1 MKKKTSLLLML
12 VFIMLCMT
20 GCSSV
25 PKEKQIKQDI
35 MDASSSLVLAENEK
49 VVDIEIKDRKTDKKA
64 KSDQVICIVK
74 TELDNVSY
82 EKGYTL
88 SYHKFDNG
96 WKMQS
101 IIIGESAD
109 WVIKPLK
116 GVNEEQI
123 KNSLTYKTINV
134 DGELWTIEDGEI
146 SDIVIKKQ
154 DTDLDKGKDKVTIK
168 IKLNGEVEEVEG
180 TIKAEYDFD
189 KKWELKDMED
199 ENDFSSKEKA
209 DKALN
214 VTDKA
219 VETVQMM
226 SAKMEKNYS
235 VIEMADKKKDSSSSD
250 GTETQDDSKSK
261 EDSDKKTQK
270 DSKSKEDDDKKTRN
284 DSKLKE
290 GSSEETQDDSKSKE
304 SDNEDPEKE
313 EPESEY
319 DFGKAFEETIDD
331 VTISGDMGVDLEVEL
346 MLDIN
351 HGNIKYGMAMY
362 RKAGANLSVDL
373 KESMS
378 KEHEKQLF
386 EKKLPNYTFVVAG
399 VPIVI
404 TNQLESNL
412 TGKIGIEG
420 NWNMSLSWLDEQTVG
435 FIYDSK
441 TNKVKEIKD
450 PKEQKDISDGIE
462 WSTIASA
469 KGDASAGIDIH
480 LITKLYGTCGGD
492 ISAGIFGNA
501 SGEVSLSNRED
512 QYYAGT
518 VNLSIVPNLTGK
530 LVVDLP
536 LVSEELMEVEIFNKD
551 LPAIWEKE
559 WKSSWKPEDDLNYSD
574 TGEQWNLYKTR
585 YGEVNNV
592 PATEFQFK
600 IPFGWNVESEGVSDG
615 LTGVDGVS
623 EIEEKVVLSNE
634 RGVTVTFWSLTHELG
649 GRSGVSMLQA
659 DITKADDSEFVPG
672 FPDGTNTDFS
682 TLGNFIVAKVHII
695 GELDMKRDSDFTPV
709 DSGATFYAVVPES
722 YLGTREFVGQA
733 GNVDEFSF
741 DYPTPYAFIAEAP
754 DGTFTASEERD
765 VVKILKSFKVA
776 E

>member
-1 MKKKTSLLLML
+1 MVSVLGYQKLYKDKKQKQEGDVIVKENVKVITSDMDKKKKPINVNDDNL
-12 VFIMLCMT
+12 VFE
-20 GCSSV
+20 SN
-25 PKEKQIKQDI
+25 PKYKEGD
-35 MDASSSLVLAENEK
+35 
-49 VVDIEIKDRKTDKKA
+49 
-64 KSDQVICIVK
+64 VIV
-74 TELDNVSY
+74 
-82 EKGYTL
+82 
-88 SYHKFDNG
+88 
-96 WKMQS
+96 
-101 IIIGESAD
+101 A
-109 WVIKPLK
+109 
-116 GVNEEQI
+116 
-123 KNSLTYKTINV
+123 
-134 DGELWTIEDGEI
+134 GEI
-146 SDIVIKKQ
+146 SGAENGFIRKVVSVKKTTGGYVVETQ
-154 DTDLDKGKDKVTIK
+154 SALLTDV
-168 IKLNGEVEEVEG
+168 
-180 TIKAEYDFD
+180 F
-189 KKWELKDMED
+189 
-199 ENDFSSKEKA
+199 EKA
-209 DKALN
+209 YIEKRLKITKDGVQEVSNN
-214 VTDKA
+214 VSRKDTDKA

-226 SAKMEKNYS
+226 SVKMEKNYS
-235 VIEMADKKKDSSSSD
+235 VTEMADKKKDSSSSNVS
-250 GTETQDDSKSK
+250 ETQDDSKSK
-261 EDSDKKTQK
+261 E
-270 DSKSKEDDDKKTRN
+270 N
-284 DSKLKE
+284 
-290 GSSEETQDDSKSKE
+290 
-304 SDNEDPEKE
+304 DNEEPKKE
-313 EPESEY
+313 EPKKEEPKKEETESEY
-319 DFGKAFEETIDD
+319 DFGKAFEETIDN
-331 VTISGDMGVDLEVEL
+331 VTISGDMGIDLEVEL

-378 KEHEKQLF
+378 KEYEKQLF
-386 EKKLPNYTFVVAG
+386 EKKIPNYTFVVAG

-559 WKSSWKPEDDLNYSD
+559 WKSSWNPEDDLNYSD

-585 YGEVNNV
+585 YGETYNID
-592 PATEFQFK
+592 AQEFQFK
-600 IPFGWNVESEGVSDG
+600 IPLGWNVESE
-615 LTGVDGVS
+615 
-623 EIEEKVVLSNE
+623 EIGKPNDEIMEKVALSND
-634 RGVTVTFWSLTHELG
+634 RGITVTFWSLAHELG

-659 DITKADDSEFVPG
+659 DITKADDSEFIPS
-672 FPDGTNTDFS
+672 FPNGTNTDFS
-682 TLGNFIVAKVHII
+682 SLGNFIVAKVHII

-741 DYPTPYAFIAEAP
+741 DYPTPYAFIAESP
-754 DGTFTASEERD
+754 DGTFTVGEERD

>member
-1 MKKKTSLLLML
+1 MVSVLGYQKLYKDKKQKQEGDVIVKENVKVITSDMDRKKK
-12 VFIMLCMT
+12 
-20 GCSSV
+20 
-25 PKEKQIKQDI
+25 P
-35 MDASSSLVLAENEK
+35 
-49 VVDIEIKDRKTDKKA
+49 
-64 KSDQVICIVK
+64 
-74 TELDNVSY
+74 
-82 EKGYTL
+82 
-88 SYHKFDNG
+88 
-96 WKMQS
+96 
-101 IIIGESAD
+101 
-109 WVIKPLK
+109 
-116 GVNEEQI
+116 
-123 KNSLTYKTINV
+123 INV
-134 DGELWTIEDGEI
+134 NDDNLIFESNPKYKEGDVIVAGEI
-146 SDIVIKKQ
+146 SGAENGFIRKVVSVKKATGGYVVETQ
-154 DTDLDKGKDKVTIK
+154 SALLTDV
-168 IKLNGEVEEVEG
+168 
-180 TIKAEYDFD
+180 F
-189 KKWELKDMED
+189 
-199 ENDFSSKEKA
+199 EKA
-209 DKALN
+209 YIEKRLKLTKDGVQEVSNN
-214 VTDKA
+214 VSRKDTDKA

-235 VIEMADKKKDSSSSD
+235 VIEMAEKKKDSSSSD

-261 EDSDKKTQK
+261 EDGDKKTQ
-270 DSKSKEDDDKKTRN
+270 N
-284 DSKLKE
+284 
-290 GSSEETQDDSKSKE
+290 DSKSKE

-313 EPESEY
+313 KPESEY
-319 DFGKAFEETIDD
+319 EFGKVFEETIDE
-331 VTISGDMGVDLEVEL
+331 VTISGDAGVDLDVHL

-362 RKAGANLSVDL
+362 RKASASLTVDL
-373 KESMS
+373 KKGMN
-378 KEHEKQLF
+378 KGYEKQLF
-386 EKKLPNYTFVVAG
+386 EKKLPNYTFFVSG

-634 RGVTVTFWSLTHELG
+634 RGVTVTFWSLAHELG

-741 DYPTPYAFIAEAP
+741 DYPTPYAFIAESS
-754 DGTFTASEERD
+754 DGTFTVGEERD

>member
-1 MKKKTSLLLML
+1 MIL
-12 VFIMLCMT
+12 
-20 GCSSV
+20 
-25 PKEKQIKQDI
+25 EK
-35 MDASSSLVLAENEK
+35 L
-49 VVDIEIKDRKTDKKA
+49 
-64 KSDQVICIVK
+64 
-74 TELDNVSY
+74 
-82 EKGYTL
+82 
-88 SYHKFDNG
+88 
-96 WKMQS
+96 
-101 IIIGESAD
+101 
-109 WVIKPLK
+109 
-116 GVNEEQI
+116 
-123 KNSLTYKTINV
+123 
-134 DGELWTIEDGEI
+134 
-146 SDIVIKKQ
+146 
-154 DTDLDKGKDKVTIK
+154 
-168 IKLNGEVEEVEG
+168 
-180 TIKAEYDFD
+180 
-189 KKWELKDMED
+189 
-199 ENDFSSKEKA
+199 
-209 DKALN
+209 
-214 VTDKA
+214 
-219 VETVQMM
+219 
-226 SAKMEKNYS
+226 
-235 VIEMADKKKDSSSSD
+235 
-250 GTETQDDSKSK
+250 
-261 EDSDKKTQK
+261 
-270 DSKSKEDDDKKTRN
+270 
-284 DSKLKE
+284 
-290 GSSEETQDDSKSKE
+290 
-304 SDNEDPEKE
+304 
-313 EPESEY
+313 
-319 DFGKAFEETIDD
+319 FEETIDD

-480 LITKLYGTCGGD
+480 LITKIYGTCGGD

-574 TGEQWNLYKTR
+574 TGEQWNLYKT
-585 YGEVNNV
+585 
-592 PATEFQFK
+592 
-600 IPFGWNVESEGVSDG
+600 D
-615 LTGVDGVS
+615 TG
-623 EIEEKVVLSNE
+623 K
-634 RGVTVTFWSLTHELG
+634 
-649 GRSGVSMLQA
+649 
-659 DITKADDSEFVPG
+659 
-672 FPDGTNTDFS
+672 
-682 TLGNFIVAKVHII
+682 
-695 GELDMKRDSDFTPV
+695 
-709 DSGATFYAVVPES
+709 
-722 YLGTREFVGQA
+722 
-733 GNVDEFSF
+733 
-741 DYPTPYAFIAEAP
+741 
-754 DGTFTASEERD
+754 
-765 VVKILKSFKVA
+765 
-776 E
+776 

>member
-1 MKKKTSLLLML
+1 MVSVLGYQKLYKDKKQKQEGDVIVKENVKVITSDMDKKKKPINVNDDNL
-12 VFIMLCMT
+12 VFE
-20 GCSSV
+20 SN
-25 PKEKQIKQDI
+25 PKYKEGD
-35 MDASSSLVLAENEK
+35 
-49 VVDIEIKDRKTDKKA
+49 
-64 KSDQVICIVK
+64 VIV
-74 TELDNVSY
+74 
-82 EKGYTL
+82 
-88 SYHKFDNG
+88 
-96 WKMQS
+96 
-101 IIIGESAD
+101 A
-109 WVIKPLK
+109 
-116 GVNEEQI
+116 
-123 KNSLTYKTINV
+123 
-134 DGELWTIEDGEI
+134 GEI
-146 SDIVIKKQ
+146 SGAENGFIRKVVSVKKATGGYVVETQ
-154 DTDLDKGKDKVTIK
+154 SALLTDV
-168 IKLNGEVEEVEG
+168 
-180 TIKAEYDFD
+180 F
-189 KKWELKDMED
+189 
-199 ENDFSSKEKA
+199 EKA
-209 DKALN
+209 YIEKRLKLTKDGVQEVSNN
-214 VTDKA
+214 VSKKDTDKA

-386 EKKLPNYTFVVAG
+386 EKKLPN
-399 VPIVI
+399 
-404 TNQLESNL
+404 
-412 TGKIGIEG
+412 
-420 NWNMSLSWLDEQTVG
+420 
-435 FIYDSK
+435 
-441 TNKVKEIKD
+441 
-450 PKEQKDISDGIE
+450 
-462 WSTIASA
+462 
-469 KGDASAGIDIH
+469 
-480 LITKLYGTCGGD
+480 
-492 ISAGIFGNA
+492 
-501 SGEVSLSNRED
+501 
-512 QYYAGT
+512 
-518 VNLSIVPNLTGK
+518 LTGK

-634 RGVTVTFWSLTHELG
+634 RGVIVTFWSLTHELG

>member
-1 MKKKTSLLLML
+1 MVSVLGYQKLYKDKKPKQEEDVIVKENVKVITSDMDKKKKPINVNDDNL
-12 VFIMLCMT
+12 VFE
-20 GCSSV
+20 SN
-25 PKEKQIKQDI
+25 PKYKEGD
-35 MDASSSLVLAENEK
+35 
-49 VVDIEIKDRKTDKKA
+49 
-64 KSDQVICIVK
+64 VIV
-74 TELDNVSY
+74 
-82 EKGYTL
+82 
-88 SYHKFDNG
+88 
-96 WKMQS
+96 
-101 IIIGESAD
+101 A
-109 WVIKPLK
+109 
-116 GVNEEQI
+116 
-123 KNSLTYKTINV
+123 
-134 DGELWTIEDGEI
+134 GEI
-146 SDIVIKKQ
+146 SGAEDGFIRKVVSVKKTTGGYVVETQ
-154 DTDLDKGKDKVTIK
+154 SALLTDV
-168 IKLNGEVEEVEG
+168 
-180 TIKAEYDFD
+180 F
-189 KKWELKDMED
+189 
-199 ENDFSSKEKA
+199 EKA
-209 DKALN
+209 YIEKRLKITKDGVQEVSNN
-214 VTDKA
+214 VSRKDTDKA

-226 SAKMEKNYS
+226 SVKMEKNYS
-235 VIEMADKKKDSSSSD
+235 VTEMADKKKDSSSSNVS
-250 GTETQDDSKSK
+250 ETQDDSKSK
-261 EDSDKKTQK
+261 E
-270 DSKSKEDDDKKTRN
+270 N
-284 DSKLKE
+284 
-290 GSSEETQDDSKSKE
+290 
-304 SDNEDPEKE
+304 DNEELKKEEPKKEEPKKE

-319 DFGKAFEETIDD
+319 DFGKAFEETIDN
-331 VTISGDMGVDLEVEL
+331 VTISGDMGIDLEVEL

-378 KEHEKQLF
+378 KEYEKQLF
-386 EKKLPNYTFVVAG
+386 EKKIPNYTFVVAG

-559 WKSSWKPEDDLNYSD
+559 WKSSWNPEDDLNYSD

-585 YGEVNNV
+585 YGETYNID
-592 PATEFQFK
+592 AQEFQFK
-600 IPFGWNVESEGVSDG
+600 IPLGWNVESE
-615 LTGVDGVS
+615 
-623 EIEEKVVLSNE
+623 EIGKPNDEIMEKVALSND
-634 RGVTVTFWSLTHELG
+634 RGITVTFWSLAHELG

-659 DITKADDSEFVPG
+659 DITKADDSEFIPS
-672 FPDGTNTDFS
+672 FPNGTNTDFS
-682 TLGNFIVAKVHII
+682 SLGNFIVAKVHII

-741 DYPTPYAFIAEAP
+741 DYPTPYAFIAESP
-754 DGTFTASEERD
+754 DGTFTVGEERD

>member
-1 MKKKTSLLLML
+1 MVSVLGYQKLYKDKKQKQEGDVIVKENVKVITSDMDKKK
-12 VFIMLCMT
+12 
-20 GCSSV
+20 
-25 PKEKQIKQDI
+25 
-35 MDASSSLVLAENEK
+35 
-49 VVDIEIKDRKTDKKA
+49 
-64 KSDQVICIVK
+64 
-74 TELDNVSY
+74 
-82 EKGYTL
+82 
-88 SYHKFDNG
+88 
-96 WKMQS
+96 
-101 IIIGESAD
+101 
-109 WVIKPLK
+109 KP
-116 GVNEEQI
+116 
-123 KNSLTYKTINV
+123 INV
-134 DGELWTIEDGEI
+134 NDDNLIFESNPKYKEGDVIVAGEI
-146 SDIVIKKQ
+146 SGAENGFIRKVVSVKKATGGYVVETQ
-154 DTDLDKGKDKVTIK
+154 SALLTDV
-168 IKLNGEVEEVEG
+168 
-180 TIKAEYDFD
+180 F
-189 KKWELKDMED
+189 
-199 ENDFSSKEKA
+199 EKA
-209 DKALN
+209 YIEKRLKLTKDGVQEVSNN
-214 VTDKA
+214 VSRKDTDKA

-235 VIEMADKKKDSSSSD
+235 VIEMAEKKKDSSSSD

-261 EDSDKKTQK
+261 EDGDKKTQ
-270 DSKSKEDDDKKTRN
+270 N
-284 DSKLKE
+284 
-290 GSSEETQDDSKSKE
+290 DSKSKE

-313 EPESEY
+313 KPESEY
-319 DFGKAFEETIDD
+319 EFGKVFEETIDE
-331 VTISGDMGVDLEVEL
+331 VTISGDAGVDLDVHL

-362 RKAGANLSVDL
+362 RKASASLTVDL
-373 KESMS
+373 KKGMN
-378 KEHEKQLF
+378 KGYEKQLF
-386 EKKLPNYTFVVAG
+386 EKKLPNYTFFVSG

-492 ISAGIFGNA
+492 ISAGIIGNA

-634 RGVTVTFWSLTHELG
+634 RGVTVTFWSLAHELG

-741 DYPTPYAFIAEAP
+741 DYPTPYAFIAESS
-754 DGTFTASEERD
+754 DGTFTVGEERD

>member
-1 MKKKTSLLLML
+1 LKKWIQRIIFILILIVIVMVSVLGYQKLYKDKKPKQEEDVIVKENVKVITSDMDKKKKPINVNDDNL
-12 VFIMLCMT
+12 VFE
-20 GCSSV
+20 SN
-25 PKEKQIKQDI
+25 PKYKEGD
-35 MDASSSLVLAENEK
+35 
-49 VVDIEIKDRKTDKKA
+49 
-64 KSDQVICIVK
+64 VIV
-74 TELDNVSY
+74 
-82 EKGYTL
+82 
-88 SYHKFDNG
+88 
-96 WKMQS
+96 
-101 IIIGESAD
+101 A
-109 WVIKPLK
+109 
-116 GVNEEQI
+116 
-123 KNSLTYKTINV
+123 
-134 DGELWTIEDGEI
+134 GEI
-146 SDIVIKKQ
+146 SGAEDGFIRKVVSVKKTTGGYVVETQ
-154 DTDLDKGKDKVTIK
+154 SALLTDV
-168 IKLNGEVEEVEG
+168 
-180 TIKAEYDFD
+180 F
-189 KKWELKDMED
+189 
-199 ENDFSSKEKA
+199 EKA
-209 DKALN
+209 YIEKRLKITKDGVQEVSNN
-214 VTDKA
+214 VSRKDTDKA

-226 SAKMEKNYS
+226 SVKMEKNYS
-235 VIEMADKKKDSSSSD
+235 VTEMADKKKDSSSSNVS
-250 GTETQDDSKSK
+250 ETQDDSKSK
-261 EDSDKKTQK
+261 E
-270 DSKSKEDDDKKTRN
+270 N
-284 DSKLKE
+284 
-290 GSSEETQDDSKSKE
+290 
-304 SDNEDPEKE
+304 DNEELKKEEPKKEEPKKEEPKKE

-319 DFGKAFEETIDD
+319 DFGKAFEETIDN
-331 VTISGDMGVDLEVEL
+331 VTISGDMGIDLEVEL

-378 KEHEKQLF
+378 KEYEKQLF
-386 EKKLPNYTFVVAG
+386 EKKIPNYTFVVAG

-551 LPAIWEKE
+551 LPAIWEKK
-559 WKSSWKPEDDLNYSD
+559 WKSSWNPEDDLNYSD

-585 YGEVNNV
+585 YGETYNID
-592 PATEFQFK
+592 AQEFQFK
-600 IPFGWNVESEGVSDG
+600 IPLGWNVESE
-615 LTGVDGVS
+615 
-623 EIEEKVVLSNE
+623 EIGKPNDEIMEKVALSND
-634 RGVTVTFWSLTHELG
+634 RGITVTFWSLAHELG

-659 DITKADDSEFVPG
+659 DITKADDSEFIPS
-672 FPDGTNTDFS
+672 FPNGTNTDFS
-682 TLGNFIVAKVHII
+682 SLGNFIVAKVHII

-741 DYPTPYAFIAEAP
+741 DYPTPYAFIAESP
-754 DGTFTASEERD
+754 DGTFTVGEERD

>member
-1 MKKKTSLLLML
+1 MKKWIQRIIFILILIVIVMVSVLGYQKLYKDKKPKQEEDVIVKENVKVITSDMDKKKKPINVNDDNL
-12 VFIMLCMT
+12 VFE
-20 GCSSV
+20 SN
-25 PKEKQIKQDI
+25 PKYKEGD
-35 MDASSSLVLAENEK
+35 
-49 VVDIEIKDRKTDKKA
+49 
-64 KSDQVICIVK
+64 VIV
-74 TELDNVSY
+74 
-82 EKGYTL
+82 
-88 SYHKFDNG
+88 
-96 WKMQS
+96 
-101 IIIGESAD
+101 A
-109 WVIKPLK
+109 
-116 GVNEEQI
+116 
-123 KNSLTYKTINV
+123 
-134 DGELWTIEDGEI
+134 GEI
-146 SDIVIKKQ
+146 SGAEDGFIRKVVSVKKTTGGYVVETQ
-154 DTDLDKGKDKVTIK
+154 SALLTDV
-168 IKLNGEVEEVEG
+168 
-180 TIKAEYDFD
+180 F
-189 KKWELKDMED
+189 
-199 ENDFSSKEKA
+199 EKA
-209 DKALN
+209 YIEKRLKITKDGVQEVSNN
-214 VTDKA
+214 VSRKDTDKA

-226 SAKMEKNYS
+226 SVKMEKNYS
-235 VIEMADKKKDSSSSD
+235 VTEMADKKKDSSSSNVS
-250 GTETQDDSKSK
+250 ETQDDSKSK
-261 EDSDKKTQK
+261 E
-270 DSKSKEDDDKKTRN
+270 N
-284 DSKLKE
+284 
-290 GSSEETQDDSKSKE
+290 
-304 SDNEDPEKE
+304 DNEELKKEEPKKEEPKKEEPKKE

-319 DFGKAFEETIDD
+319 DFGKAFEETIDN
-331 VTISGDMGVDLEVEL
+331 VTISGDMGIDLEVEL

-378 KEHEKQLF
+378 KEYEKQLF
-386 EKKLPNYTFVVAG
+386 EKKIPNYTFVVAG

-559 WKSSWKPEDDLNYSD
+559 WKSSWNPEDDLNYSD

-585 YGEVNNV
+585 YGETYNID
-592 PATEFQFK
+592 AQEFQFK
-600 IPFGWNVESEGVSDG
+600 IPLGWNVESE
-615 LTGVDGVS
+615 
-623 EIEEKVVLSNE
+623 EIGKPNDEIMEKVALSND
-634 RGVTVTFWSLTHELG
+634 RGITVTFWSLAHELG

-659 DITKADDSEFVPG
+659 DITKADDSEFIPS
-672 FPDGTNTDFS
+672 FPNGTNTDFS
-682 TLGNFIVAKVHII
+682 SLGNFIVAKVHII

-741 DYPTPYAFIAEAP
+741 DYPTPYAFIAESP
-754 DGTFTASEERD
+754 DGTFTVGEERD

>member
-1 MKKKTSLLLML
+1 MVSVLGYQKLYKDKKQKQEGDVIVKENVKVITSDMDKKKKPINVNDDNL
-12 VFIMLCMT
+12 VFE
-20 GCSSV
+20 SN
-25 PKEKQIKQDI
+25 PKYKEGD
-35 MDASSSLVLAENEK
+35 
-49 VVDIEIKDRKTDKKA
+49 
-64 KSDQVICIVK
+64 VIV
-74 TELDNVSY
+74 
-82 EKGYTL
+82 
-88 SYHKFDNG
+88 
-96 WKMQS
+96 
-101 IIIGESAD
+101 A
-109 WVIKPLK
+109 
-116 GVNEEQI
+116 
-123 KNSLTYKTINV
+123 
-134 DGELWTIEDGEI
+134 GEI
-146 SDIVIKKQ
+146 SGAENGFIRKVVSVKKATGGYVVETQ
-154 DTDLDKGKDKVTIK
+154 SALLTDV
-168 IKLNGEVEEVEG
+168 
-180 TIKAEYDFD
+180 F
-189 KKWELKDMED
+189 
-199 ENDFSSKEKA
+199 EKA
-209 DKALN
+209 YIEKRLKLTKDGVQEVSNN
-214 VTDKA
+214 VSKKDTDKA

-386 EKKLPNYTFVVAG
+386 EKKLPDYTFVVAG

-659 DITKADDSEFVPG
+659 DITKADDSELFRVFQMEQIQT
-672 FPDGTNTDFS
+672 FP
-682 TLGNFIVAKVHII
+682 H
-695 GELDMKRDSDFTPV
+695 
-709 DSGATFYAVVPES
+709 
-722 YLGTREFVGQA
+722 
-733 GNVDEFSF
+733 
-741 DYPTPYAFIAEAP
+741 
-754 DGTFTASEERD
+754 
-765 VVKILKSFKVA
+765 
-776 E
+776 

>member
-1 MKKKTSLLLML
+1 MVSVLGYQKLYKDKKPKQEEDVIVKENVKVITSDMDKKKKPINVNDDNL
-12 VFIMLCMT
+12 VFE
-20 GCSSV
+20 SN
-25 PKEKQIKQDI
+25 PKYKEGD
-35 MDASSSLVLAENEK
+35 
-49 VVDIEIKDRKTDKKA
+49 
-64 KSDQVICIVK
+64 VIV
-74 TELDNVSY
+74 
-82 EKGYTL
+82 
-88 SYHKFDNG
+88 
-96 WKMQS
+96 
-101 IIIGESAD
+101 A
-109 WVIKPLK
+109 
-116 GVNEEQI
+116 
-123 KNSLTYKTINV
+123 
-134 DGELWTIEDGEI
+134 GEI
-146 SDIVIKKQ
+146 SGAEDGFIRKVVSVKKTTGGYVVETQ
-154 DTDLDKGKDKVTIK
+154 SALLTDV
-168 IKLNGEVEEVEG
+168 
-180 TIKAEYDFD
+180 F
-189 KKWELKDMED
+189 
-199 ENDFSSKEKA
+199 EKA
-209 DKALN
+209 YIEKRLKITKDGVQEVSNN
-214 VTDKA
+214 VSRKDTDKA

-226 SAKMEKNYS
+226 SVKMEKNYS
-235 VIEMADKKKDSSSSD
+235 VTEMADKKKDSSSSNVS
-250 GTETQDDSKSK
+250 ETQDDSKSK
-261 EDSDKKTQK
+261 E
-270 DSKSKEDDDKKTRN
+270 N
-284 DSKLKE
+284 
-290 GSSEETQDDSKSKE
+290 
-304 SDNEDPEKE
+304 DNEELKKEEPKKE

-319 DFGKAFEETIDD
+319 DFGKAFEETIDN
-331 VTISGDMGVDLEVEL
+331 VTISGDMGIDLEVEL

-378 KEHEKQLF
+378 KEYEKQLF
-386 EKKLPNYTFVVAG
+386 EKKIPNYTFVVAG

-559 WKSSWKPEDDLNYSD
+559 WKSSWNPEDDLNYSD

-585 YGEVNNV
+585 YGETYNID
-592 PATEFQFK
+592 AQEFQFK
-600 IPFGWNVESEGVSDG
+600 IPLGWNVESE
-615 LTGVDGVS
+615 
-623 EIEEKVVLSNE
+623 EIGKPNDEIMEKVALSND
-634 RGVTVTFWSLTHELG
+634 RGITVTFWSLAHELG

-659 DITKADDSEFVPG
+659 DITKADDSEFIPS
-672 FPDGTNTDFS
+672 FPNGTNTDFS
-682 TLGNFIVAKVHII
+682 SLGNFIVAKVHII

-741 DYPTPYAFIAEAP
+741 DYPTPYAFIAESP
-754 DGTFTASEERD
+754 DGTFTVGEERD